1 LAAAR
6 APRQTPRPL
15 SKAQRRVNI
24 SAPFIARPVATTLL
38 TIAIAL
44 GGLLGYEA
52 LPVSPLP
59 QVDFPTI
66 SVTAQLPGASPDVV
80 ATSLAAPLE
89 RHLGQ
94 IADVTEMTSQSQTG
108 QARITLQFGL
118 DRDINGAAQDVQAG
132 INAAQADLPTN
143 LLSQPTYRKVNPADA
158 PVLILGLTSSTL
170 TRGQM
175 YDAASN
181 VLQQQ
186 LSQISGVGQVVINGS
201 ALPAVRVDVD
211 PMALS
216 RYGVGLEDVRSAL
229 SSTNANAPKG
239 AVDIGAERWQIYTND
254 QANHAEDYRDLVLAY
269 RNGDA
274 LKLKDVA
281 DVQDS
286 VQDLRNL
293 GLSNGKPAVLVI
305 VFRQPGANI
314 ISTVDEVRNSIPRLK
329 AALPADLDITFAA
342 DRSTTI
348 RTSLHETEMTLIIA
362 IVLVIGVVFVFLRNG
377 RAAAIPA
384 VAVPVSIVGTFG
396 VMYLAGFSLDN
407 LSLMAL
413 TIATG
418 FVVDDAIIVLEN
430 ISRHREEGM
439 GRIQAALTGARDV
452 GFTVV
457 SITLSL
463 VAAFLPILLMSG
475 IVGRLFREF
484 AMMLALA
491 IFVSMAI
498 SLTTTPMM
506 CALFLKNVERKPARR
521 TLFERVHAAYGRSL
535 ALALDHSFL
544 VLLTLF
550 GAIALNVW
558 LIVTIPKSFFP
569 EQDTGRLIASL
580 VADQDISFELVSK
593 KLTQMM
599 AIVQHDPAVQN
610 VIGSTG
616 VGGGGASA
624 QTNTGTVYI
633 SLKPLSERDS
643 MATVM
648 GRLRRSLN
656 QVPGGRLYLN
666 PVQDIRIGGRTGNAE
681 YQYTI
686 LGDSTAEVYA
696 WAPKLLA
703 AVQNDPALADVSS
716 DQQQRGLETDVRV
729 DRDTASRLSL
739 TMYQIDNTLY
749 DAFGQ
754 RAVSTIYNA
763 LNQYHVVLEA
773 APQYVARPSIL
784 RRMWVSTSGAQASGS
799 QTTQLSA
806 GSVTPATSLAVSPA
820 SVASVPAVRQSL
832 SSASASAS
840 NPTFA
845 LSNNVFLPVNNV
857 VALSTNASTSA
868 AASGASA
875 ASNNAV
881 RIAAQST
888 IASTGNSTASSA
900 VSVSTSAETMT
911 PLLAYSDYKP
921 GNTPLA
927 VNHQSQFVATTI
939 SFNLAPGKSLS
950 DATAAFARAT
960 QQIHMPSD
968 LTGGF
973 AGAALEYERSLG
985 AEQLLVTAAIV
996 AIYIVLGVLYESF
1009 IHPITI
1015 LSTLPSAGVGA
1026 VITLLIFGIPFTI
1039 IALIGVILLIG
1050 IVKKNAIMMI
1060 DFALQAE
1067 REEGMD
1073 SRNAIFHAAMTRFR
1087 PIMMTT
1093 IAALLGA
1100 LPLCF
1105 AIGEGSELRQP
1116 LGVSIVGGLIVSQAL
1131 TLYTTPVVYL
1141 YLDRLGLQV
1150 RSLSKRPEARPWGGP
1165 NSLAG
1170 NGRARSPTPR

>member
-1 LAAAR
+1 M
-6 APRQTPRPL
+6 
-15 SKAQRRVNI
+15 NI
-24 SAPFIARPVATTLL
+24 SAPFVARPVATTLL

-44 GGLLGYEA
+44 GGFLGYEA

-66 SVTAQLPGASPDVV
+66 AVTAQLPGASPDVV

-94 IADVTEMTSQSQTG
+94 IADVSEMTSQSQTG
-108 QARITLQFGL
+108 QARVTLQFGL
-118 DRDINGAAQDVQAG
+118 DRDINGAAQDVQAA

-186 LSQISGVGQVVINGS
+186 LSQISGVGQVIINGA

-229 SSTNANAPKG
+229 TSTNANAPKG

-254 QANHAEDYRDLVLAY
+254 QVNHAEGYRDLVLAY

-274 LKLKDVA
+274 LRLKDVA
-281 DVQDS
+281 DVEDS

-293 GLSNGKPAVLVI
+293 GLSDGKPAVLVI

-348 RTSLHETEMTLIIA
+348 RASLHETEMTLIIA
-362 IVLVIGVVFVFLRNG
+362 IALVIGVVFVFLRNG

-384 VAVPVSIVGTFG
+384 IAVPVSIVGTFG

-430 ISRHREEGM
+430 ISRRQEEGM
-439 GRIQAALTGARDV
+439 TRIEAALVGARDV

-484 AMMLALA
+484 AMTLTLA

-498 SLTTTPMM
+498 SLSTTPMM
-506 CALFLKNVERKPARR
+506 CALFLKSAERRRARR
-521 TLFERVHAAYGRSL
+521 TLFERAHDAYGRSL
-535 ALALDHSFL
+535 ALALDHGFL

-558 LIVTIPKSFFP
+558 LIIVIPKSFFP

-633 SLKPLSERDS
+633 SLKSLSQRDS
-643 MATVM
+643 MTMVM
-648 GRLRRSLN
+648 GRLRRALN
-656 QVPGGRLYLN
+656 RVPGGRLYLN
-666 PVQDIRIGGRTGNAE
+666 PVQDIRIGARSGNAE

-696 WAPKLLA
+696 WGPKLLA

-716 DQQQRGLETDVRV
+716 DQQQRGLETDVSV

-763 LNQYHVVLEA
+763 LNQYHVVMEV
-773 APQYVARPSIL
+773 APQFLARPSML

-806 GSVTPATSLAVSPA
+806 GSVTPATSLAVTPA
-820 SVASVPAVRQSL
+820 SVASTPAVTTSR
-832 SSASASAS
+832 SSALASAA

-845 LSNNVFLPVNNV
+845 LSSNVFLPVNNV
-857 VALSTNASTSA
+857 VSLATDGSTVTGAPNASA
-868 AASGASA
+868 AASSASA

-881 RIAAQST
+881 RTAAQST
-888 IASTGNSTASSA
+888 IASTGNSSASSA
-900 VSVSTSAETMT
+900 ASVSTSAETMT
-911 PLLAYSDYKP
+911 PLLAFSDYKAS
-921 GNTPLA
+921 NTPLA

-939 SFNLAPGKSLS
+939 SFNLAQGKSLS
-950 DATAAFARAT
+950 DATAAFARAA
-960 QQIHMPSD
+960 QQIHLPTD

-985 AEQLLVTAAIV
+985 AEQLLITAAIV
-996 AIYIVLGVLYESF
+996 TIYIVLGILYESF
-1009 IHPITI
+1009 VHPIAI

-1067 REEGMD
+1067 REQGME
-1073 SRNAIFHAAMTRFR
+1073 SRDAIFHAAMTRFR

-1093 IAALLGA
+1093 SAALLGA

-1105 AIGEGSELRQP
+1105 GIGEGSELRQP
-1116 LGVSIVGGLIVSQAL
+1116 LGVSIVGGLVVSQAL
-1131 TLYTTPVVYL
+1131 TLYTTPVVYM
-1141 YLDRLGLQV
+1141 YLDRLSLRL
-1150 RSLSKRPEARPWGGP
+1150 RSLTGRSASQTQRPSGALLR
-1165 NSLAG
+1165 
-1170 NGRARSPTPR
+1170 R